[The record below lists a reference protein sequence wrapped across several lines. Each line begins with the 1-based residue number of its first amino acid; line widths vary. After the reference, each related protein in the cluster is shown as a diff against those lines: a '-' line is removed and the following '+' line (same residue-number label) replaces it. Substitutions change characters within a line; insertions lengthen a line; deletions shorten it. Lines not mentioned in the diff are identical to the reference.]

1 MSLRSELVV
10 SFSIEAKFI
19 EVIVTD
25 NGSGREASNP
35 NRKKKQSHGIRLIK
49 GRFMIH
55 NGESENVF
63 IEDLKN
69 IDGLALGTRVKIRI
83 KLKSEME

>member
-25 NGSGREASNP
+25 NGIGREASNP

-49 GRFMIH
+49 ERLIIH
-55 NGESENVF
+55 NGESENVI
-63 IEDLKN
+63 IEDLKDL
-69 IDGLALGTRVKIRI
+69 DGLALGTRVKIRI
-83 KLKSEME
+83 KVKSKIE